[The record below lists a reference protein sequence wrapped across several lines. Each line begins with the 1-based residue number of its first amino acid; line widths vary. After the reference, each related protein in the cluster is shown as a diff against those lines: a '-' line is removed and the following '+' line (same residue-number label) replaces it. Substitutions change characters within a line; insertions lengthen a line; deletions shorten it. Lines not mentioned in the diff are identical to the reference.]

1 MFLVYQPTIAIV
13 FHDGFVIIVCF
24 NRVIAL
30 KNVILPQSLS
40 SYGQNQDITHILD
53 NLDVYILPVMNPDGY
68 EYTWS
73 TVINA

>member
-1 MFLVYQPTIAIV
+1 M
-13 FHDGFVIIVCF
+13 CF
-24 NRVIAL
+24 NSVIAL

-40 SYGQNQDITHILD
+40 FYGQNQDITHILD

>member
-1 MFLVYQPTIAIV
+1 M
-13 FHDGFVIIVCF
+13 CF
-24 NRVIAL
+24 NIVIAL

-40 SYGQNQDITHILD
+40 FYGQNQDITHILD